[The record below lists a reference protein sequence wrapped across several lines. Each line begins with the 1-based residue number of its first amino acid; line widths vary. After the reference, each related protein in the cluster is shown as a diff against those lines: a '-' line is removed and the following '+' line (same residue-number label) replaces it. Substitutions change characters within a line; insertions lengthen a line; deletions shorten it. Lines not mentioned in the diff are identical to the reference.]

1 MRKLSTTTLAVVIAV
16 GCALVA
22 TIAVLLVMNLSSD
35 SKGGSDSAA
44 GSAAPTAGC
53 SEVTTEELYV
63 QKAFTCPDST
73 RVLTFATTT
82 ARDDYLKVAEGFG
95 AVTVD
100 KGATWAK
107 VRI

>member
-22 TIAVLLVMNLSSD
+22 TIAVLLVMNLSSGGEGGE
-35 SKGGSDSAA
+35 GGSD
-44 GSAAPTAGC
+44 SAAPTAGC

-73 RVLTFATTT
+73 RVLTFATTA
-82 ARDDYLKVAEGFG
+82 ARDDYLRVAEGFG